1 MAITTNPSNLFTY
14 RKNRKKLLTLIG
26 ISMSLLVTILAI
38 STQDF
43 YVVVSDSM
51 IPNLNTGDI
60 VLIENG
66 NDIRGSSFVNLNL
79 GDIIVFEVS
88 AQSSEFEK
96 GKRTIVHRVEEIV
109 FDSDGQRVIRTKGD
123 ANPSSIQG
131 VDYPITEDNYV
142 GKVVY
147 AIPYLGLFL
156 MYLNLLVQIVV
167 QPLFYLAIG
176 AVAGIIFFLE
186 YQNKRGLHVERI

>member
-1 MAITTNPSNLFTY
+1 
-14 RKNRKKLLTLIG
+14 
-26 ISMSLLVTILAI
+26 
-38 STQDF
+38 
-43 YVVVSDSM
+43 
-51 IPNLNTGDI
+51 
-60 VLIENG
+60 
-66 NDIRGSSFVNLNL
+66 
-79 GDIIVFEVS
+79 
-88 AQSSEFEK
+88 
-96 GKRTIVHRVEEIV
+96 V

>member
-1 MAITTNPSNLFTY
+1 MLFTD
-14 RKNRKKLLTLIG
+14 KNYRKKLLTLVIG
-26 ISMSLLVTILAI
+26 IGVAFLVAILIALA
-38 STQDF
+38 QDF

-79 GDIIVFEVS
+79 GDIIVFEV
-88 AQSSEFEK
+88 APDSSEFEE
-96 GKRTIVHRVEEIV
+96 GKKTIVHRVEEIM
-109 FDSDGQRVIRTKGD
+109 FGSDGHRVIRTKGD

-167 QPLFYLAIG
+167 QPLFYLPIG
-176 AVAGIIFFLE
+176 AVVVTILFLE
-186 YQNKRGLHVERI
+186 YQNKRSLHVERK

>member
-1 MAITTNPSNLFTY
+1 MP
-14 RKNRKKLLTLIG
+14 
-26 ISMSLLVTILAI
+26 LLVTILVVL
-38 STQDF
+38 TQDF
-43 YVVVSDSM
+43 YIVISDSM
-51 IPNLNTGDI
+51 IPTLNTGDI
-60 VLIENG
+60 ALLEND
-66 NDIRGSSFVNLNL
+66 NDSFVNLNL

-88 AQSSEFEK
+88 PDAREFE
-96 GKRTIVHRVEEIV
+96 GEKRTIIHRVEEIV

-142 GKVVY
+142 GKVVHV
-147 AIPYLGLFL
+147 IPYLGLFL

-176 AVAGIIFFLE
+176 AVIGTILFLE
-186 YQNKRGLHVERI
+186 YQNKRGLQVESI

>member
-1 MAITTNPSNLFTY
+1 VP
-14 RKNRKKLLTLIG
+14 
-26 ISMSLLVTILAI
+26 LLVTILVGL
-38 STQDF
+38 TQDF
-43 YVVVSDSM
+43 YIVISDSM
-51 IPNLNTGDI
+51 IPTLNTGDI
-60 VLIENG
+60 ALLEND

-88 AQSSEFEK
+88 PDAREFE
-96 GKRTIVHRVEEIV
+96 GEKRTIIHRVEEIV

-142 GKVVY
+142 GKVVHV
-147 AIPYLGLFL
+147 IPYLGLFL

-176 AVAGIIFFLE
+176 AVIGTILFLE
-186 YQNKRGLHVERI
+186 YQNKRGLQVESN

>member
-1 MAITTNPSNLFTY
+1 MTMLVCT
-14 RKNRKKLLTLIG
+14 G
-26 ISMSLLVTILAI
+26 ISLFILALVW
-38 STQDF
+38 SRYDF

-60 VLIENG
+60 VLIEN
-66 NDIRGSSFVNLNL
+66 NNTRRSSFVNLNV

-88 AQSSEFEK
+88 PGAREFEE

-109 FDSDGQRVIRTKGD
+109 LDSVGHRIIRTKGD

-131 VDYPITEDNYV
+131 LDYPIKEDNYI

-147 AIPYLGLFL
+147 AIPYVGLLL

-176 AVAGIIFFLE
+176 AVVVTILFLE
-186 YQNKRGLHVERI
+186 YQKKEGSRWKGVESNLL